1 MGGEG
6 RGDERHGRSRI
17 QRTELPSLQVPGEE
31 LQLRTLPEKPHEPFE
46 VQWLRPLELVTSTP
60 ILFQPVNVQAV
71 TSLMNP
77 KLLIFRTP

>member
-1 MGGEG
+1 M
-6 RGDERHGRSRI
+6 RGTAEAESKDRAPQPAGAWR
-17 QRTELPSLQVPGEE
+17 GAW
-31 LQLRTLPEKPHEPFE
+31 LRTLPEKPHEPFE